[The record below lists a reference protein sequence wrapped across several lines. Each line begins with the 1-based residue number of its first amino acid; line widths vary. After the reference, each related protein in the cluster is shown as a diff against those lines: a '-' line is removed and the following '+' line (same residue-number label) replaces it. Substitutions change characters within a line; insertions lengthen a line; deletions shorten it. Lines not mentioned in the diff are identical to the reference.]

1 MPKQQPN
8 GNAQQ
13 SSRVVRS
20 WRLLLLVLLVL
31 LPVTVALASPEPV
44 HVSGASVAQH
54 QTGGHTHHP
63 SDTPV
68 CHHAGHH
75 AAVSA
80 LVTDNR
86 EAELPT
92 PADSVVAIPSPGMPQ
107 DRFATG
113 EAARLL
119 MPANRLRATLPVY
132 LRTLRLRV

>member
-1 MPKQQPN
+1 MQTQQRNSPTEQK
-8 GNAQQ
+8 APP
-13 SSRVVRS
+13 VRS
-20 WRLLLLVLLVL
+20 WRLLLLILLVL

-44 HVSGASVAQH
+44 HFPGASVTQH
-54 QTGGHTHHP
+54 ETGGHTHHP

-92 PADSVVAIPSPGMPQ
+92 PADSVAAIPGPEMPQ
-107 DRFATG
+107 ARLATG
-113 EAARLL
+113 KDAPFVI
-119 MPANRLRATLPVY
+119 PADHLRPAFPVY